1 MRPKRQ
7 TLSALG
13 STDWIRVSH
22 LTGAFAVGI
31 GVNLSNGA
39 VLTYSVQHTFDSP
52 TLFID
57 MSIARV
63 TTVATATF
71 DDNHGK
77 AIGDSIV
84 VENSGDANLDGTF
97 AIASVPTTTTLTYTV
112 ADAGAASASAKAALF
127 SVFNN
132 DGLADQT
139 ASDDGNYA
147 FPPSMIRLAITAYTG
162 GSATV
167 NFIFGAR

>member
-1 MRPKRQ
+1 MRPKKQ

-39 VLTYSVQHTFDSP
+39 VLTYSIQHTFDSP

-57 MSIARV
+57 ATIARV
-63 TTVATATF
+63 TTVATVTF
-71 DDNHGK
+71 ANSHGK
-77 AIGDSIV
+77 AVGDSIV
-84 VENSGDANLDGTF
+84 IENSGDTNLDGTF

-112 ADAGAASASAKAALF
+112 ADTGIASASVKAALF

-132 DGLADQT
+132 DGLTAQT
-139 ASDDGNYA
+139 ASEDGNYA
-147 FPPSMIRLAITAYTG
+147 FPPSMVRLTITAYTG
-162 GSATV
+162 GEATV